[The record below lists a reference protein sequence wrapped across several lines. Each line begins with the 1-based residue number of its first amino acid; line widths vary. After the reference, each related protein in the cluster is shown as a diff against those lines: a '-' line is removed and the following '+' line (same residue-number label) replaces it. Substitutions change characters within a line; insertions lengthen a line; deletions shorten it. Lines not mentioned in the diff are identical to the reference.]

1 MLSRQSRSSGAP
13 LQPLPPP
20 GHVFVQSARST
31 TVGRAARVMPALAPA
46 RAAALARADAPR
58 RELPVL
64 GAKQKLDAAPAP
76 APKRGRRSGTL
87 EDDWRNRASPS
98 QIASDLAALCERGC
112 RCGCAKKYFA
122 GPENL
127 TADATRTRALLKGYD
142 QQQRREYLRTYLQN
156 HRCREKG
163 GSWKFSFSLDDA
175 SKPCCLST
183 FAARTG
189 FRKDQ
194 IYKLQAELKAG
205 IVADAVAGG
214 NRRGGGDGDDVD
226 TLQAR
231 QCFGYCKKLEQEA
244 EPMPNSTQLQLD
256 DISNGELYEEFRA
269 LELTAGTPEAQI
281 ASEDTLM
288 RIFREQFPHLKIRVW
303 KSVDGK
309 DLVRAGLRELF
320 RRTSSKRIR
329 REICEL
335 RGAYRATMRVER
347 CFYWHARNLAALEPE
362 VHFSMILD
370 GATQDYCQLPRL
382 AGTDVGRD
390 CCKMKLVGVLAHGR
404 CLTLFLVHPH
414 VKADANLHLTTL
426 DIGLQHAAA
435 ARGGRIAPNWHIQVD
450 GDSGNWCKAAFAHV
464 ENLVATK
471 KIASVKY
478 ARNPVRFDAFVSGA
492 RPSFAQVGNTH
503 EDIDALFALVSKYVE
518 KRDILE
524 PAAFKA
530 AVEAAFA
537 NYALPVHVVCLDAA
551 LDYTGFYAPNIYPKL
566 AGFGYSSETKGMH
579 VYESRSVR
587 DGVGAASTFK
597 RHNQDNFVTV
607 AVSPDDTILPH
618 DARPKPGEE
627 FTPRLVS
634 VDCRARHHADIL
646 VSLPSGSP
654 GLAAPDPRFAG
665 YDKVKRDVLHV
676 LAAHELNRDTR
687 ERWMAWCDSREAAMK
702 RHPFAQFGGV
712 WSVGARTP
720 TAREAVAGNLVR
732 YVPPNPIVSTRNDG
746 AEARRDR
753 QRRNAA
759 AENTANAPFQEGSTV
774 VSFYCDDREVLRYA
788 FGDVEEARR
797 GVVRRCA
804 RDVVLPRRSRPRA
817 RSRFWS
823 PGACPSRPW
832 PSPNSTPHTN

>member
-58 RELPVL
+58 RELPFL
-64 GAKQKLDAAPAP
+64 GAKKKLDAAPAP

-370 GATQDYCQLPRL
+370 GATQDYCQLPRF

-426 DIGLQHAAA
+426 DIGLHHAAA
-435 ARGGRIAPNWHIQVD
+435 ARGGRIAPHWHIQVD

-537 NYALPVHVVCLDAA
+537 NYALPVH
-551 LDYTGFYAPNIYPKL
+551 
-566 AGFGYSSETKGMH
+566 
-579 VYESRSVR
+579 RR
-587 DGVGAASTFK
+587 
-597 RHNQDNFVTV
+597 R
-607 AVSPDDTILPH
+607 
-618 DARPKPGEE
+618 
-627 FTPRLVS
+627 
-634 VDCRARHHADIL
+634 
-646 VSLPSGSP
+646 
-654 GLAAPDPRFAG
+654 
-665 YDKVKRDVLHV
+665 
-676 LAAHELNRDTR
+676 
-687 ERWMAWCDSREAAMK
+687 
-702 RHPFAQFGGV
+702 
-712 WSVGARTP
+712 
-720 TAREAVAGNLVR
+720 TARAG
-732 YVPPNPIVSTRNDG
+732 
-746 AEARRDR
+746 
-753 QRRNAA
+753 
-759 AENTANAPFQEGSTV
+759 
-774 VSFYCDDREVLRYA
+774 
-788 FGDVEEARR
+788 
-797 GVVRRCA
+797 
-804 RDVVLPRRSRPRA
+804 
-817 RSRFWS
+817 
-823 PGACPSRPW
+823 PG
-832 PSPNSTPHTN
+832 